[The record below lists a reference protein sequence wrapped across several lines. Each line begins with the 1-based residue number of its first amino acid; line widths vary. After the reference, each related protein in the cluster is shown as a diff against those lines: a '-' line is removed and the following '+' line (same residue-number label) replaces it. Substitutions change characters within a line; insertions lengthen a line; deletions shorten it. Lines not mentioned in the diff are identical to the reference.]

1 MRRFLELIEQKE
13 NVVFTF
19 GRFNPPTTGHEKLIQ
34 KVASVAGSNPF
45 RIYPSYSQNQKKD
58 PLPFTLK
65 IAYMRKMYPRFA
77 KNIIAD
83 KDARTAINIA
93 VKLHDEGFKNVTMV
107 VGSDR
112 VREFSSLLNNY
123 NGVEGKR
130 HGFYKFD
137 KINVV
142 SAGERDPDAEGVE
155 GMSASKMRKAASD
168 SDFDSFSQGLPRNF
182 KDGKKLYLD
191 VRKHMGIR
199 EERDMGEM
207 TDFESLRDMYLTGKI
222 WNIDDMV
229 EANGVQ
235 GKIIRKGTNYVA
247 FNDNN
252 GKVHKVWLHEI
263 NLNEIQ
269 KGLRRVKQD
278 PDIKGD
284 KGTEPAK
291 YYKGVAR
298 KTKPKRDDH
307 FERGAKMDDDNPA
320 AYTPAPGDKDK
331 SGKLKKTKPS
341 KHTLKFKKMFGDDV
355 NEIAPLVGLGL
366 RAAPTIAKYVS
377 KINPSSVGSG
387 AAAVATAVDKVK
399 QKLTTKKKTNE
410 TIEDELG
417 ERKLSKVQ
425 QDRLDDLESY
435 LGHLQRVSMTP
446 QRKLEI
452 DATKRKIEK
461 LKSEY
466 DPIDES
472 WSIDEM
478 TGINV
483 PELIKTTIHRLTHPK
498 GYKDLITKYIE
509 RVKQTRGKPSNG
521 AILSDLGRQM
531 GFDRI
536 KPLQMYVNKLV
547 QKGNLPQEL
556 AADYDHD
563 IEKKDND
570 MEEDFQ
576 LDEKIEGLVKKSKK
590 SGVPYGILK
599 QVYSRGM
606 AAWRTGHRPG
616 TTPQQ
621 WAFARVNSFLTGG
634 GARKADADLWS
645 KASAAKKAKKEEF
658 ELDEKFTKK
667 DFQDNEN
674 SNSHTENGVKLVNMY
689 GTPAEKKL
697 MGQIAKNH
705 NKQGS
710 IEKKEQDLR
719 DKLVKKYYPKLE
731 SVDLDEKYDL
741 YHSTFSGA
749 MQHAYDYAKKKMGI
763 TVDSKDI
770 DSKVATGPK
779 KPSEGKTNKYRL
791 KGKGGNLQI
800 QVYNKGGSK
809 PFELNMYKEE
819 FTEESVQTWYESI
832 DTRMKYQL
840 DHGDDWWWK
849 MNEVHD
855 KMLEKLGLDEGCSI
869 DGDETPKVRMTM
881 KEFALKNAWGEIDE
895 GAEYDGRPVK
905 LNNPTRGDRK
915 KYKVY
920 VKNDKGNVVKVEF
933 GDPNM
938 SIKRDDPARR
948 KSFRARH
955 NCDNPGP
962 KYKARYWSCKFWS
975 TKSVTDLMKG

>member
-34 KVASVAGSNPF
+34 KVASVAGNSPF

-58 PLPFTLK
+58 PLPFPLK
-65 IAYMRKMYPRFA
+65 IAYMRKMYPKYAR
-77 KNIIAD
+77 NIIAD

-93 VKLHDEGFKNVTMV
+93 TKLYDEGFKNVTMV

-137 KINVV
+137 NINVV
-142 SAGERDPDAEGVE
+142 SAGERDPDAEGVT
-155 GMSASKMRKAASD
+155 GMSASKMRQAASD
-168 SDFDSFSQGLPRNF
+168 SDFDSFSQGLPRGF

-207 TDFESLRDMYLTGKI
+207 TDFESFRDMYHTGKI
-222 WNIDDMV
+222 WNIGDLV
-229 EANGVQ
+229 EANGIEGRV
-235 GKIIRKGTNYVA
+235 IRKGTNYLA
-247 FNDNN
+247 YNDSQ

-291 YYKGVAR
+291 YYAKDAAGKKMSV
-298 KTKPKRDDH
+298 KTKKARDAE
-307 FERGAKMDDDNPA
+307 FERRTKMSDDDPA
-320 AYTPAPGDKDK
+320 VYKPAPGDLDK

-355 NEIAPLVGLGL
+355 NEMMPALARL
-366 RAAPTIAKYVS
+366 ATIK
-377 KINPSSVGSG
+377 PSTYAG
-387 AAAVATAVDKVK
+387 AAAAVGQAASKMK
-399 QKLTTKKKTNE
+399 PKTTSSKS
-410 TIEDELG
+410 
-417 ERKLSKVQ
+417 RKLSREENEIDERALTKSQ
-425 QDRLDDLESY
+425 QDRLDDLEAF
-435 LGHLQRVSMTP
+435 LGHLQRLRTP
-446 QRKLEI
+446 RKAEI
-452 DATKRKIEK
+452 EATKKKIAK
-461 LKSEY
+461 LKSEFNP
-466 DPIDES
+466 DDLDES

-483 PELIKTTIHRLTHPK
+483 PELIKTTIFRLTHPK
-498 GYKDLITKYIE
+498 GYRDIIQKYAE
-509 RVKQTRGKPSNG
+509 RVKQTTGQPSNG
-521 AILSDLGRQM
+521 AILSDIATQF
-531 GFDRI
+531 GFDRV
-536 KPLQMYVNKLV
+536 KPIQMYINKLV
-547 QKGNLPQEL
+547 KKGRLPQEL
-556 AADYDHD
+556 AAEY
-563 IEKKDND
+563 EGQD

-576 LDEKIEGLVKKSKK
+576 LDEKIAGLVKKSEK
-590 SGVPYGILK
+590 SKVPYGILK
-599 QVYSRGM
+599 KVYNRGM

-645 KASAAKKAKKEEF
+645 KASAAKKAKKEELEF
-658 ELDEKFTKK
+658 DESKTFRLSQSDK
-667 DFQDNEN
+667 DIM
-674 SNSHTENGVKLVNMY
+674 K
-689 GTPAEKKL
+689 
-697 MGQIAKNH
+697 QI
-705 NKQGS
+705 NK
-710 IEKKEQDLR
+710 IR
-719 DKLVKKYYPKLE
+719 DKAFKFSTGSKEHTALMRQMDVQKSKLSKDAQRSLMMGE
-731 SVDLDEKYDL
+731 TIEDELGEKYNL

-749 MQHAYDYAKKKMGI
+749 MQHAYDYAKKKLGV
-763 TVDSKDI
+763 TVDKREI

-819 FTEESVQTWYESI
+819 FTEDSVQTWYESI

-869 DGDETPKVRMTM
+869 DDDETPKVRMTM
-881 KEFALKNAWGEIDE
+881 KEYALRNMWGEIDE
-895 GAEYDGRPVK
+895 AAEYDGRPVK
-905 LNNPTRGDRK
+905 LNNPTRGDVK

-938 SIKRDDPARR
+938 EIKRDDPARR

-962 KYKARYWSCKFWS
+962 KYKARYWSCKFWERG
-975 TKSVTDLMKG
+975 KSVTDLMKG